1 MVPFLIFHFPHVFNF
16 LGRGQKST
24 KTMNISKF
32 ALLLSAFFLST
43 TRMDP
48 STSTSTETSS
58 SSSFSSS
65 IVVHALSQSIV
76 VVGLNAALQRR
87 FVLPPGADLEPG
99 NVHRA
104 SKCDTGVGGKGQ
116 DVGVAL
122 SCLMNYMTTKKEVGV
137 GLHDIDVG
145 IDAASGAYDSRRGR
159 VILAQFLGMGAEG
172 DAVSIALTSKYGL
185 RDESLTVRNAAPLR
199 TCTTIVGANCA
210 TELVETSG
218 EVTSDE
224 MSALFD
230 GIDELTSEA
239 GKGGR
244 GRGGA
249 DCVCVMGSMPPGCPE
264 DTYADMVR
272 RLADSGSLVLV
283 DSVIGLG
290 PLLKTLK
297 SIFENDDD
305 DDDDDY
311 GGDDSSN
318 AAKRDGGGGA
328 VLKLNA
334 AELCKLGGVVRTSGE
349 SCRVTHDELSSSA
362 KGFVSRYADAVG
374 ALEYLCVTDGKVSL
388 AGGGRSVPS
397 RAEKKYNT
405 RVRSY
410 RFRRP
415 THDMKLSR

>member
-1 MVPFLIFHFPHVFNF
+1 
-16 LGRGQKST
+16 
-24 KTMNISKF
+24 MNISIF
-32 ALLLSAFFLST
+32 ALLLSAFFLSS

-48 STSTSTETSS
+48 PPFTSTTTSS
-58 SSSFSSS
+58 SKFSSS

-76 VVGLNAALQRR
+76 VVGLNAALQKR
-87 FVLPPGADLEPG
+87 FVLLPGDDLEPG

-122 SCLMNYMTTKKEVGV
+122 SCLMNMTTKKEEGG
-137 GLHDIDVG
+137 GLLDTDI
-145 IDAASGAYDSRRGR
+145 IDGRPGR

-224 MSALFD
+224 MSMLYD

-239 GKGGR
+239 GGGGR
-244 GRGGA
+244 GRGRGRRA

-264 DTYADMVR
+264 DAYADLVR

-297 SIFENDDD
+297 SIFDNDENDNDEND
-305 DDDDDY
+305 GD
-311 GGDDSSN
+311 GDDSSN
-318 AAKRDGGGGA
+318 AAKGDGGGGGGGA

-334 AELCKLGGVVRTSGE
+334 AELCKLGGVVKTSGE
-349 SCRVTHDELSSSA
+349 SCRVSHDELSSSA
-362 KGFVSRYADAVG
+362 RGFVSRYDDAVG

-388 AGGGRSVPS
+388 SGGWGGGGGGAMIVVIPS
-397 RAEKKYNT
+397 RADKKQT
-405 RVRSY
+405 
-410 RFRRP
+410 
-415 THDMKLSR
+415 LG

>member
-1 MVPFLIFHFPHVFNF
+1 MRFLLPTFLIFHFSHVFNF

-24 KTMNISKF
+24 TTMNISIL
-32 ALLLSAFFLST
+32 ALLLSAFFLSS

-48 STSTSTETSS
+48 SPSTMTSS
-58 SSSFSSS
+58 FSSSSS

-76 VVGLNAALQRR
+76 VVGLNAALQKR
-87 FVLPPGADLEPG
+87 FVLSPGANLEPG

-104 SKCDTGVGGKGQ
+104 SKCETGVGGKGQ

-122 SCLMNYMTTKKEVGV
+122 SCLMRTRRTTTTTTRKEEGG
-137 GLHDIDVG
+137 GLDVDVDID
-145 IDAASGAYDSRRGR
+145 IDASGADDGRPGR
-159 VILAQFLGMGAEG
+159 VILAQFLGTGAEG

-185 RDESLTVRNAAPLR
+185 IDESLTVRNAAPLR
-199 TCTTIVGANCA
+199 TCTTIVGADCA

-224 MSALFD
+224 MSMLYD
-230 GIDELTSEA
+230 GIDELTRSEEAA
-239 GKGGR
+239 GGGGG

-264 DTYADMVR
+264 DAYADLVR

-297 SIFENDDD
+297 SIFDNDENDDD
-305 DDDDDY
+305 
-311 GGDDSSN
+311 GGGGG
-318 AAKRDGGGGA
+318 GGGGA

-349 SCRVTHDELSSSA
+349 SCRVSHDELSSA
-362 KGFVSRYADAVG
+362 ARGFVSRYDEAVG

-388 AGGGRSVPS
+388 SGGWWGGGGL
-397 RAEKKYNT
+397 A
-405 RVRSY
+405 VR
-410 RFRRP
+410 
-415 THDMKLSR
+415 